1 MKDTGKKM
9 YAIVKDRGN
18 QLKVRK
24 GEVVNIDSVEVE
36 KGDIITFDEVAY
48 FTDKDRSLVG
58 TPKLENV
65 KVTAQV
71 LDQVK
76 GDKIIV
82 FKMKRR
88 KRYRRKQGHRQKYT
102 KVKITDIIVDE

>member
-1 MKDTGKKM
+1 M
-9 YAIVKDRGN
+9 YAIVNDRGN
-18 QLKVRK
+18 QLKVKK
-24 GEVVNIDSVEVE
+24 GEVIDIDRREVE
-36 KGDIITFDEVAY
+36 KGDTITFDEVAY

-71 LDQVK
+71 LDEVK
-76 GDKIIV
+76 GDKIVV

-102 KVKITDIIVDE
+102 RVKITDIVVDE